1 VKIMSG
7 HSHSKKIKREKSITD
22 QKRGQMFSK
31 MARVIWLAVKEGG
44 INPETNSK
52 LKIAIEKAKGF
63 NLPRENIERA
73 IKQATGGGQE
83 ANLEEVL
90 YEAYGPGG
98 IAIIIEGIT
107 DNKNRTLGEV
117 KQILSQNNGK
127 LVGEGAVR
135 WLFEKR
141 GVITVIF
148 AYPSEAKGGDE
159 RMFIDSQLS
168 STKAKEE
175 LELAVIEAGAEDV
188 RWYGD
193 DLEVYTIPDNLVKV
207 KKILEEKGI
216 KIDSFSLDW
225 VAKETVN
232 LDEKQKEA
240 CQKLFEALDENE
252 AVQEI
257 YSNMK
262 LS

>member
-1 VKIMSG
+1 MRIMSG
-7 HSHSKKIKREKSITD
+7 HSHSKKIKREKAITD

-98 IAIIIEGIT
+98 IAIIVEGIT

-148 AYPSEAKGGDE
+148 
-159 RMFIDSQLS
+159 DSQPS
-168 STKAKEE
+168 SIKSREE

-193 DLEVYTIPDNLVKV
+193 DLEVYTTPDNLEKI
-207 KKILEEKGI
+207 KKTLEEKLV

-225 VAKETVN
+225 VAKETVD

-257 YSNMK
+257 YSNLK
-262 LS
+262 I

>member
-1 VKIMSG
+1 MSG
-7 HSHSKKIKREKSITD
+7 HSHSKKIKREKAITD

-148 AYPSEAKGGDE
+148 
-159 RMFIDSQLS
+159 DSQPS
-168 STKAKEE
+168 SIKSREE
-175 LELAVIEAGAEDV
+175 LELAVIEAGAEDI

-193 DLEVYTIPDNLVKV
+193 DLEVYTTPDNLEKI
-207 KKILEEKGI
+207 KKTLEEKLV

-225 VAKETVN
+225 VAKETVDS
-232 LDEKQKEA
+232 DEKQKEA

-257 YSNMK
+257 YSNLK
-262 LS
+262 I

>member
-1 VKIMSG
+1 VRIMSG
-7 HSHSKKIKREKSITD
+7 HSHSKKIKREKAITD

-98 IAIIIEGIT
+98 IAIIVEGIT
-107 DNKNRTLGEV
+107 DNKNRTLGEI

-148 AYPSEAKGGDE
+148 
-159 RMFIDSQLS
+159 DSQPS
-168 STKAKEE
+168 SIKSREE
-175 LELAVIEAGAEDV
+175 LELAVIEAGAEDI

-193 DLEVYTIPDNLVKV
+193 DLEVYTMPGNLEKI
-207 KKILEEKGI
+207 KKTLEEKLV

-225 VAKETVN
+225 VAKETVDS
-232 LDEKQKEA
+232 DEKQKEA

-257 YSNMK
+257 YSNLK
-262 LS
+262 I

>member
-1 VKIMSG
+1 MSG
-7 HSHSKKIKREKSITD
+7 HSHSKKIKHAKELTD

-73 IKQATGGGQE
+73 IKQATGGGEE

-98 IAIIIEGIT
+98 IALIIEGIT
-107 DNKNRTLGEV
+107 DNKNRTLGEI

-148 AYPSEAKGGDE
+148 ASQPS
-159 RMFIDSQLS
+159 FIKS
-168 STKAKEE
+168 KEE
-175 LELAVIEAGAEDV
+175 LELAVIEAGAEDI

-193 DLEVYTIPDNLVKV
+193 DLEIYTTPENLEKI
-207 KKILEEKGI
+207 KKILEEKLV

-225 VAKETVN
+225 VAKETVD

-257 YSNMK
+257 YSNLK
-262 LS
+262 I

>member
-1 VKIMSG
+1 MRIMSG
-7 HSHSKKIKREKSITD
+7 HSHSKKIKREKAITD

-98 IAIIIEGIT
+98 IAIIVEGIT

-148 AYPSEAKGGDE
+148 
-159 RMFIDSQLS
+159 DSQPS
-168 STKAKEE
+168 SIKSREE
-175 LELAVIEAGAEDV
+175 LELAVIEAGAEDI

-193 DLEVYTIPDNLVKV
+193 DLEVYTMPGNLEKI
-207 KKILEEKGI
+207 KKTLEEKLV

-225 VAKETVN
+225 VAKETVDS
-232 LDEKQKEA
+232 DEKQKEA

-257 YSNMK
+257 YSNLK
-262 LS
+262 I

>member
-1 VKIMSG
+1 MRIMSG
-7 HSHSKKIKREKSITD
+7 HSHSKKIKREKAITD

-98 IAIIIEGIT
+98 IAIIVEGIT
-107 DNKNRTLGEV
+107 DNKNRTLGEI

-148 AYPSEAKGGDE
+148 
-159 RMFIDSQLS
+159 DSQPS
-168 STKAKEE
+168 SIKNREE
-175 LELAVIEAGAEDV
+175 LELAVIEAGAEDI

-193 DLEVYTIPDNLVKV
+193 DLEVYTTPGNLEKI
-207 KKILEEKGI
+207 KKTLEEKLV

-225 VAKETVN
+225 VAKETVDS
-232 LDEKQKEA
+232 DEKQKEA

-257 YSNMK
+257 YSNLK
-262 LS
+262 I

>member
-1 VKIMSG
+1 MRIMSG
-7 HSHSKKIKREKSITD
+7 HSHSKKIKREKAITD

-107 DNKNRTLGEV
+107 DNKNRTLGEI

-148 AYPSEAKGGDE
+148 
-159 RMFIDSQLS
+159 DSQPS
-168 STKAKEE
+168 SIKSREE
-175 LELAVIEAGAEDV
+175 LELAVIEAGAEDI

-193 DLEVYTIPDNLVKV
+193 DLEVYTMPGNLEKI
-207 KKILEEKGI
+207 KKTLEEKLV

-225 VAKETVN
+225 VAKETVDS
-232 LDEKQKEA
+232 DEKQKEA

-257 YSNMK
+257 YSNLK
-262 LS
+262 I